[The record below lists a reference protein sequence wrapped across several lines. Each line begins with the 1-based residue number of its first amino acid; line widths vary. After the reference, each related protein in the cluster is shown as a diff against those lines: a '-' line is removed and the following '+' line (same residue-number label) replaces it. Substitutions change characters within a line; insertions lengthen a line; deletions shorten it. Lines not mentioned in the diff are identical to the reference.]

1 MNIKIVSWR
10 KINKII
16 YLGFTEDSQH
26 AAKFIHPQISLQ
38 HLNSLFSH
46 VSASTPKAF
55 RYLSAIFHFF
65 CKCKN

>member
-16 YLGFTEDSQH
+16 NLGFTEHSQH
-26 AAKFIHPQISLQ
+26 AAKFIYAQICLQ

-55 RYLSAIFHFF
+55 R
-65 CKCKN
+65 